1 MDELM
6 YGEFAER
13 AAREQIQEAEEVS
26 RCKQAFNDG
35 SVNSRY
41 RDMNPETE
49 DDEHQECEQYAIFEF
64 FVSKNICDH
73 RSHIRSPLLFH
84 LLLRFSA
91 ERP

>member
-6 YGEFAER
+6 YGVILMANMENLLSAPPENK
-13 AAREQIQEAEEVS
+13 S
-26 RCKQAFNDG
+26 RKPKRFPD
-35 SVNSRY
+35 VNSRY